1 LATAKPQPSP
11 LIHQFRSL
19 TKATTLL
26 CPIRVRRT
34 EEARR
39 GVLKVVGT
47 FEIKSRNLF
56 VVFGTLTEGELRP
69 GMTVAAPLGGNL
81 SVTGTIESVE
91 FVDFVAYREIFK
103 VHLLWTSVRGP
114 SICPIEGPA

>member
-1 LATAKPQPSP
+1 M
-11 LIHQFRSL
+11 
-19 TKATTLL
+19 
-26 CPIRVRRT
+26 
-34 EEARR
+34 R

-91 FVDFVAYREIFK
+91 FVDFVAYRESYPAITLHYDDPAEFE
-103 VHLLWTSVRGP
+103 VWRSV
-114 SICPIEGPA
+114 IEEGVVLEASSEDAA